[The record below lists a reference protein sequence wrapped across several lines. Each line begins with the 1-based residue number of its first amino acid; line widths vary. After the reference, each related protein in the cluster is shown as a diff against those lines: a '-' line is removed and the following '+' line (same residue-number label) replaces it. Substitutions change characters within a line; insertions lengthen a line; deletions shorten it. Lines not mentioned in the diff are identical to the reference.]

1 MVVFSLRQFN
11 KRWSLL
17 SVVGGGVY
25 ALFTNS
31 SKVKLD
37 YILGNVGVVFI
48 RHLKTNLNLGGG
60 VAVVVRLDI
69 QWYFQQ
75 CTLIGRFKE
84 ITFVNVSMVTGLDAK
99 AGLSPVIYFGKY
111 LTLSVIAG
119 INFLRPFS

>member
-1 MVVFSLRQFN
+1 MVIIVSC
-11 KRWSLL
+11 
-17 SVVGGGVY
+17 GGGVY

-37 YILGNVGVVFI
+37 YSLGNVGVVFI

-60 VAVVVRLDI
+60 LAVVVRLDI

-99 AGLSPVIYFGKY
+99 AGLSPVIYFGKH